1 MYYTEKE
8 IMTQHEALEA
18 TYRYFENRKQEIQQF
33 FSDKKCKKF
42 MIMGCG
48 SSYMLAKSGQKLFC
62 SYEDTSALAV
72 AGGDFLLNPGAY
84 DAYVK
89 DSVLVCLSRSGKTT
103 EIIRSVQ
110 YVKEKYGC
118 PVVSVSMEKENSLL
132 PYSDLDLV
140 MEWCYDKSVCQT
152 RSVTNL
158 YLAMLMLTAYYGKN
172 DELTADV
179 KTVIG
184 SNEKYKEAYRPLLKE
199 IAGREWDK
207 AVVLA
212 DGAVCGIAEE
222 GALAFA
228 EISRMPGYYANVLD
242 YRHGPMVLNDERT
255 LNIVLTA
262 SEDTKLQRA
271 MLRDIQ
277 ERKGVLVTASV
288 EKEDLYG
295 ADLHVTLGDCK
306 KTESMGIA
314 YIYIMQM
321 IAYEKAIA
329 KGCDPDAPEG
339 LDAYITL

>member
-72 AGGDFLLNPGAY
+72 AGGDFLLNPGSY

-89 DSVLVCLSRSGKTT
+89 DSILVCLSRSGKTT

-118 PVVSVSMEKENSLL
+118 PVVSVSMEKENALL

-179 KTVIG
+179 KTVID

-255 LNIVLTA
+255 LNIVLIA
-262 SEDTKLQRA
+262 SEDTNLQKA
-271 MLRDIQ
+271 MLRDIR

-295 ADLHVTLGDCK
+295 ADLHVTLGECK
-306 KTESMGIA
+306 KIESMGIA

>member
-18 TYRYFENRKQEIQQF
+18 TYRYFENRKLEIQQF